1 MFNARILCMIV
12 VTATIVLSSCS
23 AGEDKAPAPEAEAGA
38 DDPRHQR
45 HELMED
51 VGKAAKPV
59 GKMLKGELEYDAEVA
74 MASLQTWHDV
84 SLTFGDLFPA
94 GSETGMDTEAAPA
107 IWEDR
112 AGFDEALA
120 KFREAVAAAQ
130 AAKPMTLEDAKPII
144 GPVFQTCKGCH
155 DNYRIED

>member
-1 MFNARILCMIV
+1 MLHLKLLRSLFLILAISLTSFAV
-12 VTATIVLSSCS
+12 
-23 AGEDKAPAPEAEAGA
+23 AE
-38 DDPRHQR
+38 DDPRHER
-45 HELMED
+45 HELMEG

-59 GKMLKGELEYDAEVA
+59 GKMFNGEREYDAAIVS
-74 MASLQTWHDV
+74 ASLQTWHEA
-84 SLTFGDLFPA
+84 SMKFGDLFPA

-120 KFREAVAAAQ
+120 DFREAVETAKAADLNTLD
-130 AAKPMTLEDAKPII
+130 AAKPAV

-155 DNYRIED
+155 DSYRIED